1 MQIEVYQN
9 ITVSDEA
16 DEMSHM
22 LILFI
27 DVGEVKWEPL
37 KRFNICRLYSLSK
50 KNRTAKI
57 NMT

>member
-27 DVGEVKWEPL
+27 DVGEVK
-37 KRFNICRLYSLSK
+37 
-50 KNRTAKI
+50 
-57 NMT
+57 